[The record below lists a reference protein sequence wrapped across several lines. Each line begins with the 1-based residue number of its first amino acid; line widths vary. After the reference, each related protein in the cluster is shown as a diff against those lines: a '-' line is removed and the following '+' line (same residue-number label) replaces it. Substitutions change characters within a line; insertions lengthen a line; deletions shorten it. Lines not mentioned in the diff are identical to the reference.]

1 MDMWREI
8 VGIAESI
15 SLSAEHGAIIWKF
28 NSNWVYSVPSLY
40 AIVNF
45 RGVKSVYP
53 TPCYLGALH
62 SPYSSCLLWLL
73 SNNKLLTRDN

>member
-28 NSNWVYSVPSLY
+28 NSNGVYSVPSLY

-53 TPCYLGALH
+53 AP
-62 SPYSSCLLWLL
+62 LL
-73 SNNKLLTRDN
+73 SGGSAFPL